1 MHATPG
7 VDFKHILTHNSV
19 FISKIDIVLQSK
31 NALTTFSVFI
41 FSGNVGN
48 RCQGYL
54 NNKRDFLQ
62 KSKMFFKGKIALMK
76 K

>member
-7 VDFKHILTHNSV
+7 VDFKHILTHNSA

-31 NALTTFSVFI
+31 NGLTTFSVFI

-48 RCQGYL
+48 RCQGHL
-54 NNKRDFLQ
+54 NNKRDFFT
-62 KSKMFFKGKIALMK
+62 KTKNVFKGKIALMK

>member
-7 VDFKHILTHNSV
+7 VDFKHILTHNSA

-31 NALTTFSVFI
+31 NALTTFTFLV

-48 RCQGYL
+48 RSQGHY
-54 NNKRDFLQ
+54 NTKRDFLT
-62 KSKMFFKGKIALMK
+62 KI
-76 K
+76 